1 MSEHP
6 NSHEQKVLVRQ
17 DPRIEADIEIRR
29 IEAKSNAKEVASK
42 AIGRTAIPWI
52 ALLVIIGVVSS
63 AFLPTESLPA
73 VIGLVSTAVM
83 ALIGL
88 LTGITGTSDKP
99 EKPEIQII
107 TDLVKRLDSKEPMK
121 VTVEKD
127 RVTVTKGEDV
137 ITTKKDA
144 PDAQ

>member
-1 MSEHP
+1 MSEHSNIP
-6 NSHEQKVLVRQ
+6 EQKVLVRQ
-17 DPRIEADIEIRR
+17 DPRVEADIEIRR
-29 IEAKSNAKEVASK
+29 IEANTNAKEVASK

-52 ALLVIIGVVSS
+52 ALLVVIGVISS
-63 AFLPTESLPA
+63 AFLPTEALPA

-107 TDLVKRLDSKEPMK
+107 TDLVKRLDSKEPMR

-137 ITTKKDA
+137 ISTKKDSS
-144 PDAQ
+144 DA

>member
-1 MSEHP
+1 MSEEP
-6 NSHEQKVLVRQ
+6 SSIERKVVVRN
-17 DPRIEADIEIRR
+17 DPKVEADIEIRR
-29 IEAKSNAKEVASK
+29 IEANANAKEVASK
-42 AIGRTAIPWI
+42 AIGKTAIPWI
-52 ALLVIIGVVSS
+52 ALLVVIGVISS
-63 AFLPTESLPA
+63 AFLPSESLPA

-88 LTGITGTSDKP
+88 LTGITGTQDKP

-107 TDLVKRLDSKEPMK
+107 TDLVKRLDSKEPMR

-137 ITTKKDA
+137 ITTKKDT
-144 PDAQ
+144 PDA